1 MKGILSFEKGRR
13 GRTTHEVESQMW
25 RKNPPLLPSNFLF
38 DCFGFA
44 ESQVPLNNRGS
55 NNAS

>member
-13 GRTTHEVESQMW
+13 CRTTHEVELQMQ
-25 RKNPPLLPSNFLF
+25 RQNPPLLPSNFLF

-44 ESQVPLNNRGS
+44 ESQFPLNNGGS
-55 NNAS
+55 NNTS